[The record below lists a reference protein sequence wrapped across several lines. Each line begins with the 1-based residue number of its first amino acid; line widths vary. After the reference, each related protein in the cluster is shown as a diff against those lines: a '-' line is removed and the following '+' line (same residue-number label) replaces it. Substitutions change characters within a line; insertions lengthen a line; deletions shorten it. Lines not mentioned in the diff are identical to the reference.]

1 MISKAV
7 KSIAELEKD
16 LFSLFGWTICAFVN
30 SDNYVVLMQMMAT
43 YRHMPINMP
52 DKVKSSKPAIE
63 LYILPVVEVNG
74 TYLFKDLWQGI
85 KFPVEMIYP
94 LQTVDFKSN
103 RLSYP
108 LHLQL
113 PWDPFSIMEYL
124 YSN

>member
-1 MISKAV
+1 LWVIFKAV

-30 SDNYVVLMQMMAT
+30 SDNYVVLMQMIAT

-74 TYLFKDLWQGI
+74 TYLFKDL
-85 KFPVEMIYP
+85 
-94 LQTVDFKSN
+94 
-103 RLSYP
+103 
-108 LHLQL
+108 
-113 PWDPFSIMEYL
+113 
-124 YSN
+124 